1 MPRRPT
7 AMTGGGCPAGR
18 NGSDRLPTFL
28 GIRSV
33 EVHGLRHVICR
44 LEDFEFRCRV
54 KVLGFKVEG

>member
-1 MPRRPT
+1 
-7 AMTGGGCPAGR
+7 MTGGGCPAGR